1 MGLRHLPLCS
11 LFVGAAL
18 ANPHLHRRQDGPV
31 DPGTAAD
38 CTWYDTALDASY
50 TCEWFEFNWG
60 LSHEDFV
67 SYNPSVLDDCSG
79 IKIGNS
85 YCVEVNNG
93 QPRPT
98 ITSPTPTG
106 TATPKPSPTQDGL
119 IDTCN
124 SFYRAVSGDTC
135 DKIVARY
142 GTFTLSQFLGWNP
155 AVGSD
160 CSGLVATYYYCVG
173 VPGLGGS
180 STTTTATST
189 STSTRTS
196 TTASGPTPTQTGI
209 ISACTRYHK
218 AVDGDSCTGI
228 VQQYG
233 TFTLDQFLAW
243 NSAVG
248 ADCAGLWLGYYYCIG
263 VPGTA
268 TKTSTSTTM
277 TTTTTA
283 GCASAPTPTQPG
295 AVCACK
301 SWHKVVSGNTC
312 DAIQK
317 QYGIT
322 AANFNKWNPQVGTDC
337 KSLWLGYYVCVGA

>member
-1 MGLRHLPLCS
+1 M
-11 LFVGAAL
+11 
-18 ANPHLHRRQDGPV
+18 
-31 DPGTAAD
+31 PGTP
-38 CTWYDTALDASY
+38 TTALP
-50 TCEWFEFNWG
+50 
-60 LSHEDFV
+60 
-67 SYNPSVLDDCSG
+67 PS
-79 IKIGNS
+79 
-85 YCVEVNNG
+85 
-93 QPRPT
+93 T
-98 ITSPTPTG
+98 TTTSTG
-106 TATPKPSPTQDGL
+106 GPSPTQDGL
-119 IDTCN
+119 ISTCSRFYQAVAGDTCNKIAATYGTFSTADFVTWNPAVGESCSGLLVGYYYCVGTPSTPTITTTPTGPAPTQTGIISTCN

-263 VPGTA
+263 KMA
-268 TKTSTSTTM
+268 FSRL
-277 TTTTTA
+277 
-283 GCASAPTPTQPG
+283 ASR
-295 AVCACK
+295 
-301 SWHKVVSGNTC
+301 
-312 DAIQK
+312 AI
-317 QYGIT
+317 
-322 AANFNKWNPQVGTDC
+322 P
-337 KSLWLGYYVCVGA
+337 